1 LPPSLR
7 HSSAKGTFTVV
18 QSLNFPRAAHA
29 LLLSSPATQM
39 SEYDSEDSQV
49 AAWLEP
55 LADDAAPCGPDLE
68 YDNDFLALSQA
79 AAGKPESQF
88 GSAEPPNW
96 RQVSD
101 LAAGLLD
108 RSRDLR
114 IAILWLR
121 AKLHL
126 TGYGALPV
134 GLRLINGLMTQ
145 LGEHVHPLPDP
156 DDGDPYARVNA
167 LSFLRDSE
175 GLIGDLHRSMLVQD
189 RSIGELSIR
198 AAAVALGQAQA
209 VENESL
215 PGKDQVSRMLGD
227 AVAKHAELGRQCEA
241 AVTLVR
247 ELITIAADKLGD
259 AAPDL
264 RPLYALVN
272 GVASLLPAADNND
285 DGGFARQGDGDGD
298 DAAGAHRAGG
308 GSGRGLSGSVN
319 SREEAIRAIDLVCA
333 YLERAE
339 PTNPAPLFLR
349 RGRQLVGQNFLQL
362 IKALAPEALAGV
374 AGMVGVDP
382 EAVVGPG
389 GATSSEGY

>member
-1 LPPSLR
+1 MVHSLHLPAPPR
-7 HSSAKGTFTVV
+7 I
-18 QSLNFPRAAHA
+18 QPRFPRTGHA
-29 LLLSSPATQM
+29 LSLTYPATQM

-55 LADDAAPCGPDLE
+55 LADDTAPCGPDLE
-68 YDNDFLALSQA
+68 YDNDFLALNQA

-145 LGEHVHPLPDP
+145 LGEHVHPQPDP
-156 DDGDPYARVNA
+156 DDGDAYARVNA
-167 LSFLRDSE
+167 LSFLRDNE
-175 GLIGDLHRSMLVQD
+175 GLIGDLHQSMLVQD
-189 RSIGELSIR
+189 RAIGELPIR
-198 AAAVALGQAQA
+198 AVAVALGQAQA
-209 VENESL
+209 LESVTL
-215 PGKDQVSRMLGD
+215 AGKAQIARMLGD
-227 AVAKHAELGRQCEA
+227 AVAKHSELGSQCEA

-247 ELITIAADKLGD
+247 ALITIVTDKLGD
-259 AAPDL
+259 TAPDL
-264 RPLYALVN
+264 RPLYALAN
-272 GVASLLPAADNND
+272 GVASLLPAANENG
-285 DGGFARQGDGDGD
+285 DGGLASEVDGD
-298 DAAGAHRAGG
+298 DTSGAHRAGG
-308 GSGRGLSGSVN
+308 GSGRSLSGSVN

-382 EAVVGPG
+382 EAVEGPG